1 MSTVRLDAQSP
12 SQAAYALPSQVL
24 AARQRQ
30 NSVTPQATDTKPPEA
45 AEKAA
50 RPALDTRRDEVLGED
65 GQRRPPPPLKEY
77 ARIPTAVTAEIL
89 RLQEEALEKATEA
102 AEAEET
108 AETARAA
115 ASNAE
120 AAESAARA
128 AEAAASTPDAAPAST
143 PDAPA
148 PDRAAVTGYAQLNRQ
163 P

>member
-50 RPALDTRRDEVLGED
+50 RPALDTRRDEVLGKD

-102 AEAEET
+102 EEI
-108 AETARAA
+108 AETARAT

-143 PDAPA
+143 ADAPA
-148 PDRAAVTGYAQLNRQ
+148 PERAAVTGYAQLSRQ